1 MPSLWEY
8 IRKYPERY
16 ADQVKSGLLGAADA
30 PALMGGAAVFN
41 AVNPLG
47 PFLQDATD
55 QAGAALADHSNMM
68 YESVTG
74 QPGSMTPEQGALAVS
89 IASMGRVPKT
99 NRITDR
105 IIAPDPEGSV
115 RRKLNRKADVGTSQ
129 PRTVLEKDGQKMVVG
144 DITFDDWAERVQSM
158 DPADIQDFRHWYPS
172 ARGDFERM
180 FGKKDAPKYML
191 GWLLG
196 NQNESPAGAF
206 RNLLRA
212 EDKVRGLLQPYTA
225 GLGEEKIIQSLT
237 GADIASGAG
246 PKLMDF
252 VDAGE
257 GKNVRTYMGDDPRA
271 GAPAVMDVH
280 STRDMGYVDET
291 FHRCLA
297 DRFGDQ
303 AANVLVDVTGGPEET
318 QYERGSEKMQA
329 FSEEANRRGFLGGGW
344 DPSQIQAVGWKY
356 MGDEVGGG
364 VQTIDQA
371 IQSNIR
377 RLSTELAFGI
387 GSPLHREFG
396 GVWDNMPMRDQQWL
410 TDQVFRD
417 TLPTLMEMV
426 GVRGQANLAGGN
438 YGGVS
443 PPSIQLDAFASP
455 ERAADM
461 ADMIGLIY
469 QQDEVISGRPLK
481 SGETLS
487 LRVSLGAGVPMS
499 KGMRF
504 AERVQQ
510 LLDVDVWGG
519 RQMGP
524 PTKGSLL
531 ATQTAPGFY
540 YIPENGTITF
550 FLNRNPKIKQSGRM
564 GQRIESNEALEA
576 RLKTEVAGVLESVGA
591 ELKQKGKFTLYNSE
605 ANWHGEE
612 NHWRQGGTGEVFQRG
627 LGERGRSDLLGR
639 VDDSAELV
647 RSSIQE
653 GINRLQSG
661 QTTRLRRRPIRGRS
675 LLRPIEEAAPRG
687 GFLVNHP

>member
-1 MPSLWEY
+1 MASLWDY

-16 ADQVKSGLLGAADA
+16 ADQLKSGLLGAADA

-55 QAGAALADHSNMM
+55 QAGTALADHQNMIH
-68 YESVTG
+68 ESITG

-89 IASMGRVPKT
+89 IASMGRAPKT
-99 NRITDR
+99 SRITDR

-115 RRKLNRKADVGTSQ
+115 RRKLNRKEDVGASQ
-129 PRTVLEKDGQKMVVG
+129 PRTVLEKDGKKMVVG
-144 DITFDDWAERVQSM
+144 DITFDDWAERVESM
-158 DPADIQDFRHWYPS
+158 DPADVEDFRRWYPS
-172 ARGDFERM
+172 ARGDFEGM
-180 FGKKDAPKYML
+180 FGRRDAPQYML

-257 GKNVRTYMGDDPRA
+257 GKDVRTYMGDDPRA

-280 STRDMGYVDET
+280 TTRDMGYVDET
-291 FHRCLA
+291 FYKYLV

-303 AANVLVDVTGGPEET
+303 AADVLVDVTGGPKET

-329 FSEEANRRGFLGGGW
+329 FSEEANQRGFLGGGW
-344 DPSQIQAVGWKY
+344 NPSEIQAVGWKY

-387 GSPLHREFG
+387 GSPLQQEFG
-396 GVWDNMPMRDQQWL
+396 GVWDNMPIKDQQWL

-438 YGGVS
+438 YGGAS

-481 SGETLS
+481 SGGTLS
-487 LRVSLGAGVPMS
+487 LDVMLGEGVKMD
-499 KGMRF
+499 KGMAF
-504 AERVQQ
+504 AERVQA
-510 LLDVDVWGG
+510 LLDASTWQERGLT
-519 RQMGP
+519 P
-524 PTKGSLL
+524 
-531 ATQTAPGFY
+531 TAPGFY
-540 YIPENGTITF
+540 YVPENGTITF
-550 FLNRNPKIKQSGRM
+550 FLNKQP
-564 GQRIESNEALEA
+564 RISKAGNVSRQMESNKALEA
-576 RLKTEVAGVLESVGA
+576 RLQNEVARVLELVGG
-591 ELKQKGKFTLYNSE
+591 ELRQKGNFTLYNAE

-627 LGERGRSDLLGR
+627 LGERGRSDLLER
-639 VDDSAELV
+639 LDDSSELV

-661 QTTRLRRRPIRGRS
+661 QTTRLRRRPITGRS
-675 LLRPIEEAAPRG
+675 LLRPIEQAAPRG
-687 GFLVNHP
+687 GFLVNRS

>member
-1 MPSLWEY
+1 MPSLWDY
-8 IRKYPERY
+8 LRKYPERY
-16 ADQVKSGLLGAADA
+16 ADQLKSGLLGAADA
-30 PALMGGAAVFN
+30 PALMGGASVFN

-55 QAGAALADHSNMM
+55 QAGAALADHQNMM
-68 YESVTG
+68 YENVTG

-99 NRITDR
+99 SRITDR

-129 PRTVLEKDGQKMVVG
+129 PRTVLENDGKKMVVG

-158 DPADIQDFRHWYPS
+158 DPADIQDFRNWYPS

-257 GKNVRTYMGDDPRA
+257 GKNVRTYMGD
-271 GAPAVMDVH
+271 
-280 STRDMGYVDET
+280 
-291 FHRCLA
+291 
-297 DRFGDQ
+297 
-303 AANVLVDVTGGPEET
+303 
-318 QYERGSEKMQA
+318 
-329 FSEEANRRGFLGGGW
+329 
-344 DPSQIQAVGWKY
+344 
-356 MGDEVGGG
+356 EVGGG

-387 GSPLHREFG
+387 GSPLHQEFG
-396 GVWDNMPMRDQQWL
+396 GVWDNMPIKDQQWL

-487 LRVSLGAGVPMS
+487 LRVNLGAGVPMS

-504 AERVQQ
+504 AERIQQ
-510 LLDVDVWGG
+510 LLDAEVWGG

-591 ELKQKGKFTLYNSE
+591 ELKQKGTFTLYNAE

-661 QTTRLRRRPIRGRS
+661 QTTRLRRRPITGRS
-675 LLRPIEEAAPRG
+675 LLRPIEQAAPRG
-687 GFLVNHP
+687 GFLVNRS

>member
-1 MPSLWEY
+1 MRNLWDY

-68 YESVTG
+68 YENVTG

-99 NRITDR
+99 SRITDR

-115 RRKLNRKADVGTSQ
+115 RRKLNRKEDVGASQ
-129 PRTVLEKDGQKMVVG
+129 PRTVLENDGKKMVVG
-144 DITFDDWAERVQSM
+144 DITFDDWAERVESM
-158 DPADIQDFRHWYPS
+158 DPADIQDFRNWYPS
-172 ARGDFERM
+172 ARGDFEGM
-180 FGKKDAPKYML
+180 FGKRDAPKYML

-212 EDKVRGLLQPYTA
+212 EDKVRGLLQTYTA

-257 GKNVRTYMGDDPRA
+257 GKDVRTYMGDDPRA

-280 STRDMGYVDET
+280 TTRDMGYVDET
-291 FHRCLA
+291 FHKYLV

-303 AANVLVDVTGGPEET
+303 AADVLVDVTGGPKET

-344 DPSQIQAVGWKY
+344 SPSEIQAVGWKY

-364 VQTIDQA
+364 VQTIEQA

-387 GSPLHREFG
+387 GSPLHQEFG
-396 GVWDNMPMRDQQWL
+396 GVWDNMPIKDQQWL

-417 TLPTLMEMV
+417 TLPTLMEIV

-481 SGETLS
+481 SGGTLS
-487 LRVSLGAGVPMS
+487 LDVMLGEGVKMD
-499 KGMRF
+499 KGMAF
-504 AERVQQ
+504 AERVQA
-510 LLDVDVWGG
+510 LLDASTWQERGLT
-519 RQMGP
+519 P
-524 PTKGSLL
+524 
-531 ATQTAPGFY
+531 TAPGFY
-540 YIPENGTITF
+540 YVPENGTITF
-550 FLNRNPKIKQSGRM
+550 FLNKQP
-564 GQRIESNEALEA
+564 RISKTGKVSRQMESNKALEA
-576 RLKTEVAGVLESVGA
+576 RLQNEVARVLELVGG
-591 ELKQKGKFTLYNSE
+591 ELRQKGTFTLYNAE

-612 NHWRQGGTGEVFQRG
+612 DHWRQGGTGEVFQRG
-627 LGERGRSDLLGR
+627 LGERGRSDLLER
-639 VDDSAELV
+639 LDDSSELV

-661 QTTRLRRRPIRGRS
+661 QTTRLRRRPITGRS
-675 LLRPIEEAAPRG
+675 LLRPIEQAAPRG
-687 GFLVNHP
+687 GFLVNRS